1 LRGGFF
7 SSRFPLAFC
16 SAIIA
21 LSASIDDDE
30 VEAVVCLFD
39 ELDMMETGPSWWPI
53 EFFDGLLLSTTS
65 AKSLNPVSSFLWKYF
80 ESSII

>member
-1 LRGGFF
+1 LRSGFF

-30 VEAVVCLFD
+30 VEAVFCLFD
-39 ELDMMETGPSWWPI
+39 ELDMMETGPRLVANSI
-53 EFFDGLLLSTTS
+53 LRQL
-65 AKSLNPVSSFLWKYF
+65 APVHDLCQVL
-80 ESSII
+80 ESRFTFPLKIF